1 MSRFLPEIA
10 SFDHIVARTRTF
22 SLSQFQTTLSRFQ
35 TVAIRRLPDSINPPP
50 ELVRRICSAKN
61 RR

>member
-10 SFDHIVARTRTF
+10 SFGHIVARTRTF